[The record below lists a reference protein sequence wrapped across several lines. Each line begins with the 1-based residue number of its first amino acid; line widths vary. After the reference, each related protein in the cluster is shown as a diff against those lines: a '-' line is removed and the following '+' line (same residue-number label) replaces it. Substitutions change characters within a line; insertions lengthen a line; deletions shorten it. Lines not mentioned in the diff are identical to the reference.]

1 MKNIQYWDCDD
12 SAEMLYHEDF
22 DEAVE
27 AHLDD
32 QVQLDLD
39 EEIEVYGYARIIVN
53 KSVFAKVILESASDF
68 LSDSYDGEDGHEQ
81 NEAIK
86 TAAATFVETYLENY
100 EPWACQVVETKT
112 VNVGDWVRK
121 NRPDWLLK
129 EKP

>member
-1 MKNIQYWDCDD
+1 MKNIEHWDCDD

-27 AHLDD
+27 AFLDG
-32 QVQLDLD
+32 QVEIYLG
-39 EEIEVYGYARIIVN
+39 EEIEVYGYARMSVN

-68 LSDSYDGEDGHEQ
+68 LGDPYDGEDGHEQ

-100 EPWACQVVETKT
+100 EPWACQIVKTKT
-112 VNVGDWVRK
+112 VNVADWVKK

-129 EKP
+129 KKP